1 MCVQKFFHTM
11 NIGVLVLVLPHSTH
25 NFHGNHTLIKSC
37 LFANVLQIVI
47 CSVCSQI
54 RLLGTL
60 ITFTLL
66 WQKAFLTWNCQTHC
80 RLQKQV
86 HKTVIM
92 NFSVVSLEWVSSIH
106 LSLVIYVATQSNG
119 HTSQLHSTNI
129 NGGATTPEMPPIS
142 NQKCKLKFTNHAIK
156 VVSLYVFWSS

>member
-1 MCVQKFFHTM
+1 MCGQKFFHTM

-25 NFHGNHTLIKSC
+25 NFHGNHTLI
-37 LFANVLQIVI
+37 LFANVLQIVK
-47 CSVCSQI
+47 CSVCSQMQ
-54 RLLGTL
+54 LLGTL

-86 HKTVIM
+86 HKMVIM
-92 NFSVVSLEWVSSIH
+92 NFSVVSLAWVSSIH

-119 HTSQLHSTNI
+119 RTSQLHSTNI

-142 NQKCKLKFTNHAIK
+142 NQNCKLKFTNHAIK
-156 VVSLYVFWSS
+156 VLSLYVYWSS